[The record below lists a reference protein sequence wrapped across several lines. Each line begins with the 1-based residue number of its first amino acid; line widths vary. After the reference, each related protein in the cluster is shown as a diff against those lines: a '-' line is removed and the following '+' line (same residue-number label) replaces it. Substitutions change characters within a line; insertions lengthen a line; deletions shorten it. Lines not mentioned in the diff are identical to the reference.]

1 MQETLEMQDNE
12 EKAKNTSSLPKYAVI
27 VAGGK
32 GSRMGSE
39 LPKQFLII
47 NGKPLLYYCLKTF
60 LKSYDDLKIILVLP
74 EECMGN
80 GQEIIDAFFD
90 YDRIQLVIG
99 GRTRFHSV
107 QNGLAQIEDESIV
120 LVHDAVRC
128 LVTETLIRR
137 CAEAVNE
144 MGSAVPVIDCKDSV
158 RLILE
163 DGNESLDRNNLK
175 LVQTPQAFY
184 SKILK
189 PAFNIDFKE
198 QFTDEATVVEA
209 FGLKV
214 QLVPGEE
221 QNIKI
226 THPLDLLIAEKI
238 LAER

>member
-1 MQETLEMQDNE
+1 MEDTMEMNGKDENE
-12 EKAKNTSSLPKYAVI
+12 NISASLPKYAVI
-27 VAGGK
+27 VAGGN

-47 NGKPLLYYCLKTF
+47 NGKPLLYYCLETF
-60 LKSYDDLKIILVLP
+60 LNAYEDLKIILVLP
-74 EECMGN
+74 EEYMGN
-80 GQEIIDAFFD
+80 GQEIIDAYFN

-107 QNGLAQIEDESIV
+107 QNGLAQIAEESIV

-137 CAEAVNE
+137 CAEAVSE
-144 MGSAVPVIDCKDSV
+144 FGSAVPVIDCKDSV

-163 DGNESLDRNNLK
+163 NGNESIDRNLLK

-198 QFTDEATVVEA
+198 QFTDEASVVEA

-214 QLVPGEE
+214 QLVAGEE
-221 QNIKI
+221 ANIKI
-226 THPLDLLIAEKI
+226 TRPVDLMIAEK
-238 LAER
+238 LLSER